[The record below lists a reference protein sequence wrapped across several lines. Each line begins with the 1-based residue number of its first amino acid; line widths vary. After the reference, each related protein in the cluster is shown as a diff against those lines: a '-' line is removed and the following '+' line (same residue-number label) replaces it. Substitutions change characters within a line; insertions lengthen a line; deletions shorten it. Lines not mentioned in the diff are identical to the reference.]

1 MIVKPTQH
9 VFAHLSGQ
17 DDNLGDSALRLA
29 YLASLRGPGRHVH
42 LHLGEATSDFMAGF
56 APAPDMTIYSAR
68 TDWSAAEAMTAR
80 PVLAFNA
87 GEINPR
93 TGYFPVPAR
102 AAECERA
109 LGAGGTLIFAGIGIK
124 NVDKLQGVAFD
135 PVMREA
141 SVMSWRD
148 QGSRDAAGFG
158 DVAPDWAYSEGA
170 PVDDWSPPAERPLT
184 AVTMRFDRAWP
195 GEEWLADVRA
205 FAAATQ
211 TRIVTVAQVARDA
224 PRAVHLAR
232 ALGGEY
238 VMPSSM
244 RHDVLDEYVRAV
256 YRQSL
261 AVVSDR
267 AHGLIIGATEGAYP
281 IGSGSDPNKISRLL
295 AAVGLGDLVGRYDQF
310 GDFASRFE
318 TQLPALAPAVNVARA
333 EIADLTARIHAAMDA
348 VA

>member
-17 DDNLGDSALRLA
+17 DDNLGDSALRVA
-29 YLASLRGPGRHVH
+29 YLGALRAPGRHVH
-42 LHLGEATSDFMAGF
+42 VYLGEASSDFAAGF
-56 APAPDMTIYSAR
+56 SGGADVTFYSQRSEWAGVE
-68 TDWSAAEAMTAR
+68 EAVAR
-80 PVLAFNA
+80 PVHAFNA

-93 TGYFPVPAR
+93 AGVFPNPRRAGECAR
-102 AAECERA
+102 V
-109 LGAGGTLIFAGIGIK
+109 LDAGGALIFAGIGIK
-124 NVDKLQGVAFD
+124 NVEALDGVSFD

-148 QGSRDAAGFG
+148 QGSRDGAGFG
-158 DVAPDWAYSEGA
+158 DFAPDWAYSEGT
-170 PVDDWSPPAERPLT
+170 PVDDWSPAADRHLL
-184 AVTMRFDRAWP
+184 AVTLRFDRAWP
-195 GEEWLADVRA
+195 GEKWLASVRS

-224 PRAVHLAR
+224 PRAVRLAE

-238 VMPSSM
+238 VTPPSM
-244 RHDVLDEYVRAV
+244 RHDALDEYVRAV

-261 AVVSDR
+261 AVISDR

-281 IGSGSDPNKISRLL
+281 IGSGSDPHKISRLL
-295 AAVGLGDLVGRYDQF
+295 TAVGLGGLVGRYDEF
-310 GDFASRFE
+310 DEFATRFE
-318 TQLPALAPAVNVARA
+318 AHVPSLAPAVNAARA
-333 EIADLTARIHAAMDA
+333 DVADLTARIHAAMDS

>member
-29 YLASLRGPGRHVH
+29 YLAALRGQGRHVH

-56 APAPDMTIYSAR
+56 APATDLTVYNSRA
-68 TDWSAAEAMTAR
+68 DWSAAEAATAR

-93 TGYFPVPAR
+93 TGHFPVLAR
-102 AAECERA
+102 AAECARA
-109 LGAGGTLIFAGIGIK
+109 LDAGGALIFAGIGIK
-124 NVDKLQGVAFD
+124 NVDRLQGVAFD

-148 QGSRDAAGFG
+148 LGSRDGAGFG
-158 DVAPDWAYSEGA
+158 DFAPDWAYSEGA
-170 PVDDWSPPAERPLT
+170 SVDDWAPATERPLI

-224 PRAVHLAR
+224 PRAVHLAS

-244 RHDVLDEYVRAV
+244 RHDVLDEYVRGV

-267 AHGLIIGATEGAYP
+267 AHGLIMGATEGAYP
-281 IGSGSDPNKISRLL
+281 IGSGSDPHKISRLL

-310 GDFASRFE
+310 GDFALRFE
-318 TQLPALAPAVNVARA
+318 THLPTLAPAVNVARA
-333 EIADLTARIHAAMDA
+333 EIADLTARIRAAMDA